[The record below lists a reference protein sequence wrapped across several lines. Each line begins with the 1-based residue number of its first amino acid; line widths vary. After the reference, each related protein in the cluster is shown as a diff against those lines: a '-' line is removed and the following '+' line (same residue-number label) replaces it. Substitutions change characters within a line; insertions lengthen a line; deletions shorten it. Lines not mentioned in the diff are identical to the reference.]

1 MSRLSLDRV
10 LTNHFGQNGSGL
22 SPRLWSRIRTKGTGA
37 DGANGFFIADD
48 FLLFGQSVAVSGT
61 EACYVSQAGQY
72 KTWEDTGAAVA
83 QLATVAGGVITLGTD
98 TTDNDQCSITQ
109 GGAGTGAATSV
120 LGALSYDTVADRKL
134 TVFEARWKVAS
145 VADDLSAVF
154 IGLADDD
161 IATADN
167 FLVDDTGAMVDDDF
181 IGFHTLHE
189 NGGATNANS
198 ILRFSYKKNGQTVQ
212 VPITS
217 LATLAADTYVKTG
230 FVYDPDAPASQRIT
244 VVYNNEPSSTYVTAT
259 DMDAATFPDGVMMAF
274 AAAVKNGSGAASTM
288 SLDWWAFYQEA

>member
-22 SPRLWSRIRTKGTGA
+22 SPRLWSKIATKGNGA
-37 DGANGFFIADD
+37 DGSSGFFIADD

-83 QLATVAGGVITLGTD
+83 QLATVAGGVVALTTD
-98 TTDNDQCSITQ
+98 TTDNDQVSITQ
-109 GGAGTGAATSV
+109 GGAGTGASTSV
-120 LGALSYDTVADRKL
+120 LGALSYDTAADRKR
-134 TVFEARWKVAS
+134 TVFEARWKVGS
-145 VADDLSAVF
+145 VTDDVSSVF
-154 IGLADDD
+154 IGLMDDD

-167 FLVDDTGAMVDDDF
+167 ALVDDTGALVDDDF

-198 ILRFSYKKNGQTVQ
+198 ILRFTYKKGGQTVQ

-217 LATLAADTYVKTG
+217 LATLTADTYIKTG
-230 FVYDPDAPASQRIT
+230 FIYDPTEPASRQIA
-244 VVYNNEPSSTYVTAT
+244 VYVDNEVNSTYVTAT
-259 DMDAATFPDGVMMAF
+259 NMDAATFPDGVPLAF
-274 AAAVKNGSGAASTM
+274 AAIMKNGTTTAGTL
-288 SLDWWAFYQEA
+288 SLDWWAFYQEV

>member
-22 SPRLWSRIRTKGTGA
+22 SPRVWSRIRTKGTGA

-72 KTWEDTGAAVA
+72 KTWEDTGSTVS
-83 QLATVAGGVITLGTD
+83 QLATVAGGAIALVTD
-98 TTDNDQCSITQ
+98 TTDNDQTSITQ
-109 GGAGTGAATSV
+109 GGAGTAAATSV
-120 LGALSYDTVADRKL
+120 LGALSYDTTADRKM

-145 VADDLSAVF
+145 VADDVSAVF
-154 IGLADDD
+154 VGLADDD
-161 IATADN
+161 IAAADS

-181 IGFHTLHE
+181 IGFHTVHE

-217 LATLAADTYVKTG
+217 LATLAADTYIKTA
-230 FVYDPDAPASQRIT
+230 FVYDPSEPASRQIT
-244 VVYNNEPSSTYVTAT
+244 VYADNEPSSTYVTAT
-259 DMDAATFPDGVMMAF
+259 NMDAATFPDGVMMAF
-274 AAAVKNGSGAASTM
+274 AAAVKNGSAAASTLT
-288 SLDWWAFYQEA
+288 LDWWAFYQEA